1 MNTKRILFLLPA
13 IIFTTVL
20 FAQVNLTQGLKMY
33 LPFTGNAIDASGNG
47 NVVTVNGPVL
57 TTDRNGTAN
66 SAYRFDGVNDFMSI
80 INGPGMKPQYPF
92 SCSFWAKLYN
102 VTNGTNSVFYNDY
115 NEDGNYGSWYNF
127 SSTANGYFS
136 GNVGDGGSPAP
147 QNRQTKTTTT
157 GVQIGTWYHFAAVV
171 TSPTNMRLFINCQEV
186 PGNYTGTGSGM
197 VYSQTGQGAIGI
209 GDGGPSNVAPTFID
223 ADLDELRFYDRAL
236 NDQEIAA
243 LYLYPN
249 LPGTVSLGS
258 NIQYLC
264 PNGSLTLTPLPSGL
278 TIDQWSDG
286 SSGPTLNVTCPGQYW
301 VQITD
306 GCGVVGYDTID
317 VQMAPAL
324 QQVNLGPNQTICP
337 NQTVTLNATVN
348 GATSYLWTP
357 GNTTSPTLT
366 AGAGTY
372 NVTVSNQCY
381 QSTDAITITASNP
394 ALQVV
399 ADADTAMCYNSSL
412 VLNATAPQ
420 GVTLVWSNGVVGTQT
435 TITNPGVYW
444 VNAVGQC
451 GTFADTVHVDLGVGC
466 DTTTALIENFSN
478 DSKSLKDYYVNDAW
492 VITNM
497 PKNATVMV
505 YDTRGRLV
513 YSEVNYTNNWR
524 PDVAE
529 GIYYYVLLADKKL
542 VTNGRLLIVK
552 Q

>member
-1 MNTKRILFLLPA
+1 MKNKRKLLTLIA
-13 IIFTTVL
+13 LGVFTMG

-33 LPFTGNAIDASGNG
+33 LPFTGNATDASGNG
-47 NVVTVNGPVL
+47 NLATVNGATL
-57 TTDRNGTAN
+57 TTDRFGTAN
-66 SAYRFDGVNDFMSI
+66 SAYNFDGINDFISLV
-80 INGPGMKPQYPF
+80 NGPGMKPQYPF
-92 SCSFWAKLYN
+92 SFSCWVKLITVGN
-102 VTNGTNSVFYNDY
+102 GTTNGIFYNDY
-115 NEDGNYGSWYNF
+115 VLPGTNF
-127 SSTANGYFS
+127 NGAFYTLGTNFWNAS
-136 GNVGDGGSPAP
+136 VGDGGPVGPSSRRSIFS
-147 QNRQTKTTTT
+147 NQT
-157 GVQIGTWYHFAAVV
+157 IGTGTWVHLAAII
-171 TSPTNMRLFINCQEV
+171 SGPTNMKIYLNCAEI
-186 PGNYTGTGSGM
+186 PGNYSGTGSSL
-197 VYSQTGQGAIGI
+197 VYSQTGQGMIGRANNGI
-209 GDGGPSNVAPTFID
+209 NENYIN
-223 ADLDELRFYDRAL
+223 ADLDEMRFYDRVL
-236 NDQEIAA
+236 TEDEIDA
-243 LYLYPN
+243 LYYYPN
-249 LPGTVSLGS
+249 PPGTDITLG
-258 NIQYLC
+258 NNVQYLC
-264 PNGSLTLTPLPSGL
+264 PNGSLTLTPTPAISV
-278 TIDQWSDG
+278 DQWSDG
-286 SSGPTLNVTCPGQYW
+286 SAGQSLTVNCPGQYW
-301 VQITD
+301 VAVTDQCGITT
-306 GCGVVGYDTID
+306 YDTVD

-324 QQVNLGPNQTICP
+324 QQVNLGPDQTICP
-337 NQTVTLNATVN
+337 GQTVALNATVS
-348 GATSYLWTP
+348 GATGYLWTP
-357 GNTTSPTLT
+357 PGSSLPTLI

-399 ADADTAMCYNSSL
+399 ADGDTAMCYNSSL